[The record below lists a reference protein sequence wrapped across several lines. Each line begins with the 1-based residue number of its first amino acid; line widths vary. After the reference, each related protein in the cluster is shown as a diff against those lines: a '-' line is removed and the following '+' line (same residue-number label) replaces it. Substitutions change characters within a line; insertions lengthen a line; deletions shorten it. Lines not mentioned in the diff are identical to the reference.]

1 MDKEAPLKDLI
12 INYVGTKLQPDNDEV
27 TVDHVASI
35 LADEFPDFM
44 MSVAEENWING
55 YTQALSDVDFMLQQ
69 QRIMAKE
76 EKQKREKNHE
86 S

>member
-1 MDKEAPLKDLI
+1 MEKHTPLKELI